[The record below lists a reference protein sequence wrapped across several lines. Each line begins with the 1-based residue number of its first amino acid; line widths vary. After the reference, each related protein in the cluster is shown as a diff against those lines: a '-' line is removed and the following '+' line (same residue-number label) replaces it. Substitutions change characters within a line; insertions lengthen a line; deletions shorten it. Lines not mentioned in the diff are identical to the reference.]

1 MKKKL
6 IAAILTGA
14 MLVAGMSTGVW
25 AESEKSFVYG
35 TTGYSEEMGDAGLNP
50 HDNYSGWSA
59 LRYGVG
65 ETLFK
70 YNDNMEVEPWL
81 ATDYEFVD
89 DTTVKITLR
98 DGVKFSSG
106 RTMDAEA
113 VKECLEDLIAVHDRA
128 PYDLKIDHIDADGL
142 TLTIYTTEP
151 CPAIINYLGDPY
163 GAIIDMDYGIQGE
176 GGSAN
181 VAGTGP
187 YVATNV
193 TPTQIDLVKNE
204 DYWGGDVKV
213 DNITVKSFADG
224 SALTAALQTGDIQGT
239 YGLQYDNYPLF
250 ENNPDYTINSCA
262 TSRCFF
268 GQFNMESEL
277 MQDQNIRKAVE
288 MGIDKEGFC
297 SVIMQGRGVPAK
309 AAFPSSFSY
318 GNDAVETV
326 SYDPD
331 GAKKLLEESGWT
343 DTDGDGY
350 VDKDGEKLSINWLT
364 YPTRLEQPKLAEY
377 AQATLKDIGI
387 DVQVN
392 NTSDHR
398 TFAENGDFDVYV
410 SSTTTAP
417 TGDPEYFFT
426 STVVGSKN
434 YGKYQN
440 DEVTKLTEK
449 LHQSFDKDERGIAER
464 TGHAQDDR
472 RHERGHSALEH
483 HVPDGL
489 PAGATKRVG
498 TLTVLVGHG
507 SERVDGERRH
517 RGQDHDRQHDGTGK
531 DARAGARG
539 STEDHA
545 HGAVHHI
552 KAEHA
557 VDDRRNAHE
566 QLDERLEHATAE
578 TGRNLHHEHGRTK
591 RDGQSDDRREQGD
604 RERTHDHGERSVHIL
619 LGNPVR
625 SRKERDGIEAVY
637 EKRGQTLLGDH
648 EDQGD
653 HHEGHKGHAR
663 TRDGEPDVLQTAF
676 WHNLSHVTP
685 FSTD

>member
-14 MLVAGMSTGVW
+14 MLAAGMTTSVW
-25 AESEKSFVYG
+25 ADGGKSFVYG

-163 GAIIDMDYGIQGE
+163 GAIIDMEYGIQGE
-176 GGSAN
+176 SGSAN

-331 GAKKLLEESGWT
+331 GAKKLLEDSGWT

-364 YPTRLEQPKLAEY
+364 YPPRREQPKLAAY
-377 AQATLKDIGI
+377 
-387 DVQVN
+387 
-392 NTSDHR
+392 
-398 TFAENGDFDVYV
+398 
-410 SSTTTAP
+410 
-417 TGDPEYFFT
+417 
-426 STVVGSKN
+426 
-434 YGKYQN
+434 
-440 DEVTKLTEK
+440 
-449 LHQSFDKDERGIAER
+449 
-464 TGHAQDDR
+464 
-472 RHERGHSALEH
+472 
-483 HVPDGL
+483 
-489 PAGATKRVG
+489 
-498 TLTVLVGHG
+498 
-507 SERVDGERRH
+507 
-517 RGQDHDRQHDGTGK
+517 
-531 DARAGARG
+531 ARAP
-539 STEDHA
+539 
-545 HGAVHHI
+545 
-552 KAEHA
+552 
-557 VDDRRNAHE
+557 
-566 QLDERLEHATAE
+566 L
-578 TGRNLHHEHGRTK
+578 
-591 RDGQSDDRREQGD
+591 
-604 RERTHDHGERSVHIL
+604 
-619 LGNPVR
+619 
-625 SRKERDGIEAVY
+625 
-637 EKRGQTLLGDH
+637 
-648 EDQGD
+648 
-653 HHEGHKGHAR
+653 
-663 TRDGEPDVLQTAF
+663 
-676 WHNLSHVTP
+676 
-685 FSTD
+685 